1 MVEIMLGVWT
11 ICFVLSMTVVAV
23 NFNIT
28 KKRLHS
34 KKLQILNVNLEKIGL
49 YWSNSQGDFC
59 DRLANSVEDDKNKS
73 LRNVLLTGFLG
84 LGSVP
89 GFILLFLLV
98 ISSHKLARSRK
109 ETSTFLS
116 QLAQAELNDTEKI
129 KKIVSEMNQIY

>member
-11 ICFVLSMTVVAV
+11 VCFVLSMTVVAV

-34 KKLQILNVNLEKIGL
+34 SKLQILNANLEKIDRF
-49 YWSNSQGDFC
+49 WSNSQGDFC
-59 DRLANSVEDDKNKS
+59 ERLPNSIEEDKTKY
-73 LRNVLLTGFLG
+73 LKNVLLTGFLG

-89 GFILLFLLV
+89 GFVLLFLLV

-109 ETSTFLS
+109 ETATFLS
-116 QLAQAELNDTEKI
+116 DLAQVEINDLEKI
-129 KKIVSEMNQIY
+129 KKVVSEMNQIY